1 MGTVKLV
8 APKGERKGDA
18 AQQQRKPES
27 SGARIQLNSLFFGD
41 AVIVKGSVN
50 GDVVARSVRRLPAIG
65 LRRSNPQIWR
75 EIASLRSQ

>member
-50 GDVVARSVRRLPAIG
+50 GDVVARSVR
-65 LRRSNPQIWR
+65 
-75 EIASLRSQ
+75 